1 LNEMVVSILLPGMLR
16 VLANGQ
22 ERVQVTGNTTLQC
35 LEDLE
40 SQFPA
45 VRDWIRDGEGE
56 LLSYVQFFVNGERM
70 HGDDLCRLLK
80 SGDEI
85 AIIVAMGG
93 G

>member
-1 LNEMVVSILLPGMLR
+1 MAVSIRLPGMLR

-22 ERVQVTGNTTLQC
+22 EKVQVTGNTTLQC

-40 SQFPA
+40 SRFPA
-45 VRDWIRDGEGE
+45 IGDWIRDEKGE
-56 LLSYVQFFVNGERM
+56 LLSYVQFFVNGRRV
-70 HGDDLCRLLK
+70 HGDDFTRSIK

-85 AIIVAMGG
+85 AVIVALGG

>member
-1 LNEMVVSILLPGMLR
+1 MDVCIRLPGMLR

-22 ERVQVTGNTTLQC
+22 ERVQVTGNTTLEC

-40 SQFPA
+40 SQFPV
-45 VRDWIRDGEGE
+45 VRDWIRDREGE
-56 LLSYVQFFVNGERM
+56 LLTYVQFFVNGERV
-70 HGDDLCRLLK
+70 HGDDLSRSLK
-80 SGDEI
+80 NGDEI